1 MAEVMLVSEIMTRNV
16 KTVRLDTTVRE
27 VIATMLSREIG
38 SIVVVQGERPVG
50 IITER
55 DILRAVMTTSIPIES
70 FLAKDAMS
78 TPLITINAHASIDEA
93 TRLMKT
99 KRVKKLVVVDDG
111 KLTGILTH
119 TDVVYHV
126 PEMFRTLEELLRP
139 RRNR

>member
-27 VIATMLSREIG
+27 VIATMLSKEIG

-55 DILRAVMTTSIPIES
+55 DILRAVMTSSIPIES
-70 FLAKDAMS
+70 FLAKDVMS
-78 TPLITINAHASIDEA
+78 TPLITINARASIDEA

-111 KLTGILTH
+111 KLAGILTH